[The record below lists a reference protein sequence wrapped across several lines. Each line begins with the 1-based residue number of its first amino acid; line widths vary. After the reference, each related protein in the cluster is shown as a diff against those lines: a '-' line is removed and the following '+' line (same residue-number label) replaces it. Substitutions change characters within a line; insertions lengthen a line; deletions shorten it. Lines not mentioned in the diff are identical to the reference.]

1 MKHFSQQ
8 ESSMILKAQNIA
20 RQVHANQFRK
30 DGTTPYMVHVNA
42 VVDGIHEAHR
52 SAETVMV
59 AFLHDCLEDGNQE
72 EVRKMIEDAGFPK
85 EVIEAVELLT
95 KKNGQTYMEYICGI
109 SANEIAREVK
119 ISDIQHNLGCNPK
132 QETISKYID
141 SLKVLYMSRFEAQN
155 NLWQIIKSSI

>member
-1 MKHFSQQ
+1 
-8 ESSMILKAQNIA
+8 MILKAQNIA

-85 EVIEAVELLT
+85 EVMEAVELLT

-109 SANEIAREVK
+109 
-119 ISDIQHNLGCNPK
+119 
-132 QETISKYID
+132 
-141 SLKVLYMSRFEAQN
+141 
-155 NLWQIIKSSI
+155 